1 MTFKFLKIL
10 DIVVIPDIELAVFNG
25 IVMLPES
32 MLVYSESDSVLKTGN
47 NEKWR
52 IELLTAKIIIGNILA
67 FK

>member
-1 MTFKFLKIL
+1 MTFKFVKII

-32 MLVYSESDSVLKTGN
+32 MLVYSESDSGMKTGN

-52 IELLTAKIIIGNILA
+52 IGLTTAKIIIENILA